1 MNNEVFKGRDLLSLA
16 DLTPAEFLHVLDVAA
31 AQKRMWA
38 TGNRSASLVGKSVAI
53 VLQKPSMRTRMSFE
67 VACVRLGAHPLIMTG
82 PDGAFSRG
90 ESVRDTARVM
100 ERYVDAVVLRTYA
113 QSLIE
118 EFAEECSVPVINAL
132 TDEHHPCQGLA
143 DFLTI
148 REQLGQLAGLKL
160 AYVGDGNNMAHTYL
174 IGGALAGMD
183 VTIATPVGF
192 EPDPAIVAQ
201 ASAIAVG
208 TGGRISVVTDP
219 VAAAKDADVVA
230 SDTWASMGQ
239 ESEHEARL
247 AAFRPFQV
255 NADLLSHAS
264 SNVQFLH
271 CLPAHRGEEVTD
283 EIIDH
288 SCSLVFDEAEN
299 RLHAQ
304 KALLSLVLG

>member
-1 MNNEVFKGRDLLSLA
+1 
-16 DLTPAEFLHVLDVAA
+16 
-31 AQKRMWA
+31 
-38 TGNRSASLVGKSVAI
+38 
-53 VLQKPSMRTRMSFE
+53 
-67 VACVRLGAHPLIMTG
+67 
-82 PDGAFSRG
+82 
-90 ESVRDTARVM
+90 M

-118 EFAEECSVPVINAL
+118 EFAAECSVPVINAL

-148 REQLGQLAGLKL
+148 REQLGELAGLKF

-192 EPDPAIVAQ
+192 EPDAAIVAQ
-201 ASAIAVG
+201 ASALAAE
-208 TGGRISVVTDP
+208 TGGRINVVNDP

-255 NADLLSHAS
+255 NADLLAHAS
-264 SNVQFLH
+264 SNVQFMH

-288 SCSLVFDEAEN
+288 SCSVVFDEAEN